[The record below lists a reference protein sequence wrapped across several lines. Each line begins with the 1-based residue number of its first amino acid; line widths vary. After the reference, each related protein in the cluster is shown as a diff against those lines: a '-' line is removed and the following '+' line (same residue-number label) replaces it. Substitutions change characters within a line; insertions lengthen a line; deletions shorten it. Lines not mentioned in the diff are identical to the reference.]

1 MSPDNSSIK
10 LRFSSIGQAM
20 FFQVPTQL
28 VAATGRG
35 GSSAQIEHSPA
46 TLNQRIVRTHL
57 SIETYLNGSLAL
69 PIQWV
74 FSDRRWLSNAF
85 AVSLP
90 VALWPAMT
98 RRSRTSQAGLL
109 RWAASDSTISANPP

>member
-1 MSPDNSSIK
+1 MSPDSSSIK
-10 LRFSSIGQAM
+10 LRFSSSKQVM
-20 FFQVPTQL
+20 FFQVLAQL

-69 PIQWV
+69 PIQWA
-74 FSDRRWLSNAF
+74 FLIGAGYQTHLQCRCPSRCGRR
-85 AVSLP
+85 
-90 VALWPAMT
+90 
-98 RRSRTSQAGLL
+98 
-109 RWAASDSTISANPP
+109 